1 MRGCESPSAQT
12 LRECHL
18 TLESPRL
25 HTDPITSL
33 AAAQQAIGRASRL
46 APGKESGY
54 CLVTVLSGEGEDAA
68 EKLAAGAYAPVC
80 LALLAMAEGD
90 PMLKRAVVFA
100 ADEEQRRGQP
110 MRWDELPAALRERVD
125 LPASWGGALRAQLAG
140 TLLKEVRLDGGA
152 WEAGFAAV
160 EAYREAKGDALVPQ
174 RHVTADGLRLGQWV
188 TTQRSARRK
197 GELSEARA
205 ARLEAVDGWQWR
217 VR

>member
-1 MRGCESPSAQT
+1 MRGCENPSAQT
-12 LRECHL
+12 LWECHL

-68 EKLAAGAYAPVC
+68 EKLAAGAYAPVW

-100 ADEEQRRGQP
+100 ANEEQRRGQP
-110 MRWDELPAALRERVD
+110 MRC
-125 LPASWGGALRAQLAG
+125 
-140 TLLKEVRLDGGA
+140 LLYTSPSPRD
-152 WEAGFAAV
+152 
-160 EAYREAKGDALVPQ
+160 
-174 RHVTADGLRLGQWV
+174 
-188 TTQRSARRK
+188 
-197 GELSEARA
+197 
-205 ARLEAVDGWQWR
+205 
-217 VR
+217 